1 MDGKKIGWYITLGL
15 VAIIFVLTFLVL
27 RPIFMSIV
35 AGLILTYVL
44 YPVYLKVFG
53 IVKERNIASFI
64 VCLLLFLFIFIPIW
78 FLMPIFARQ
87 LFGVYIFLQ
96 NANFA
101 EILKGLFS
109 ASPEISADFYASA
122 NTFLNKFATSLL
134 TRSTSFILNLPTLLF
149 HMMALFL
156 VLFFALRDG
165 NKLREYVK
173 SLSHLSPETED
184 ILYKKFKYLTN
195 SILFGQVVVGIVQG
209 LVTGLGFLIFG
220 VPNALTLTIVTMFV
234 GILPIIGPW
243 LIWVPVDIFL
253 FVDGRTGSAIGL
265 LIYGIVIISWV
276 DMLVRPFFVS
286 RKAEINPGIVFL
298 GMIGGL
304 FIFGAMGLVLGPL
317 ILAYFLLILDFYR
330 TKKI

>member
-1 MDGKKIGWYITLGL
+1 MNGKKIGGYITLGL
-15 VAIIFVLTFLVL
+15 VAIIFVLAFFVL

-35 AGLILTYVL
+35 AGLILTYIF
-44 YPVYLKVFG
+44 YPVYLKVFS
-53 IVKERNIASFI
+53 IIKERNISAFI
-64 VCLLLFLFIFIPIW
+64 ICLLLFLFILVPTW
-78 FLMPIFARQ
+78 FLMPILARQ
-87 LFGVYIFLQ
+87 LFEVYLFLQ

-101 EILKGLFS
+101 EILKGIFS
-109 ASPEISADFYASA
+109 ASPGLSADFYASA
-122 NTFLNKFATSLL
+122 NNFLNKFATSLL

-149 HMMALFL
+149 HIMTIFL

-165 NKLREYVK
+165 NELRDYVK

-195 SILFGQVVVGIVQG
+195 SILFGQVIVGIVQG

-220 VPNALTLTIVTMFV
+220 VPNTLTLTIVTIFV

-243 LIWVPVDIFL
+243 LVWIPVDIFL
-253 FVDGRTGSAIGL
+253 FIDGRTGSAIGL
-265 LIYGIVIISWV
+265 LIYSLAIISWIDV
-276 DMLVRPFFVS
+276 PIRPLLLS
-286 RKAEINPGIVFL
+286 KKAEINSGIVLL

-304 FIFGAMGLVLGPL
+304 FVFGVLGLVLGPL

-330 TKKI
+330 TKKL